1 MFTGLIEA
9 VGQVVRR
16 EEKASGVSGVRLGV
30 GTPLA
35 GELQA
40 GDSLAVNGVCL
51 TVVGVSGGEVAFDVG
66 PETVRITTLGSIH
79 ERQLVNLERPMSAA
93 GRFGGHFVLG
103 HVDGTGVVE
112 NARADG
118 DAHWITIAFPESLS
132 PLLIAKG
139 SIAVDGVS
147 LTIAGLR
154 EGVFDVMII
163 PYTWEHTSL
172 RTVQPGGA
180 VNLECDVIG
189 KYVARTMELAGSRPA
204 GGTAS
209 M

>member
-9 VGQVVRR
+9 VGRVVRSEAR
-16 EEKASGVSGVRLGV
+16 ASGMRLSLE
-30 GTPLA
+30 TSLD
-35 GELQA
+35 GELRA

-51 TVVGVSGGEVAFDVG
+51 TVVRADKGHVAFDVG
-66 PETVRITTLGSIH
+66 PETARITTLGSIR
-79 ERQLVNLERPMSAA
+79 EGQLVNLERPMSAS

-103 HVDGTGVVE
+103 HVDGMGVVE
-112 NARADG
+112 NSRPEG
-118 DAHWITIAFPESLS
+118 DAHWITLTFPEPLS

-154 EGVFDVMII
+154 ERAFDVMIV

-172 RTVQPGGA
+172 RTIPVGGT

-189 KYVARTMELAGSRPA
+189 KYVARSMELAASRTA
-204 GGTAS
+204 GGTGTS